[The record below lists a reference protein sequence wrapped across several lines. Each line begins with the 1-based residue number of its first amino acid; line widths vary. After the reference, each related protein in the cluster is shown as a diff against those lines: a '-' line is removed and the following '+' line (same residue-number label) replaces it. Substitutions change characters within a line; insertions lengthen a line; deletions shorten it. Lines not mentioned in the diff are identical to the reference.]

1 MTDIKSVKEVLN
13 LDNLSIPSFQ
23 RPYKWGTKSVI
34 ELLEDIEID
43 IISAERNKDFK
54 YRIGTIILYKNSND
68 SKKEIIDGQQRL
80 ITLSL
85 IYYFLDKSAQN
96 TCKLLNESLTSEITK
111 YNLYYNFQAI
121 KEWFSLKDNNFKEK
135 FFKCI

>member
-34 ELLEDIEID
+34 ELLEDIEIA

-54 YRIGTIILYKNSND
+54 YRFGTIILYKNSND
-68 SKKEIIDGQQRL
+68 SKKRNYWWPTTFNYIIL
-80 ITLSL
+80 NI
-85 IYYFLDKSAQN
+85 
-96 TCKLLNESLTSEITK
+96 LL
-111 YNLYYNFQAI
+111 FR
-121 KEWFSLKDNNFKEK
+121 
-135 FFKCI
+135 